1 MPVASQKLK
10 IRKKEVNSGFD
21 LVKLES
27 CVTPALETGVTS
39 NVQANQVISAI
50 KRAQPKREDL
60 PHSTNGTKFVRQN

>member
-27 CVTPALETGVTS
+27 CVTPPLETGVTS
-39 NVQANQVISAI
+39 MSKQI
-50 KRAQPKREDL
+50 R
-60 PHSTNGTKFVRQN
+60 